1 MKHSIIRSILVLA
14 GVGLVAGFC
23 GCATNATTQSEAWTE
38 PRPLGKELA
47 TFCPPREMTNALA
60 PPRAIEEPTGALTMR
75 QALALALAGNPGLAA
90 FSWDVR
96 IGEAR
101 ILQAGLIPNPEAG
114 VEVEDVLGS
123 GDFQGVRE
131 AQTTFALSQLIE
143 LGGKRTARVNSAKL
157 SRDLAGWD
165 YETRRIEVFT
175 QTAEAF
181 VEVLNQ
187 QQRLA
192 LTEETVG
199 LAEKAV
205 EAVNKRVEAAR
216 TFAVEGTK
224 AQVALA
230 SVQIE
235 RDQTQRALDAARQR
249 LASNWGSSQ
258 PRFERVEGNLEGTTS
273 VPELERLMERLR
285 QNPDIARWATE
296 ILQREANVKLEKT
309 RRVTDVTVGG
319 GYRRLSGPEDNAFVA
334 GISIPLP
341 FFNKNQGNIEEA
353 EYQLAKASDE
363 QRAAELRVKT
373 SLSQTWQRLA
383 AAAAEVAALKEKVL
397 PGSQQSFDA
406 VSVYYAEGRLSYLEV
421 LDAQRTLF
429 ASRSQYFRALS
440 DYHQAVIAIE
450 RLIGEPLVS
459 PADPP
464 RNTTLQSLPVR
475 N

>member
-1 MKHSIIRSILVLA
+1 MKQIIIRSVLSLA
-14 GVGLVAGFC
+14 GVGLVAGFS
-23 GCATNATTQSEAWTE
+23 GCATNPATESEAWTE
-38 PRPLGKELA
+38 PRPLGKELV
-47 TFCPPREMTNALA
+47 TFRPPREATNTPA
-60 PPRAIEEPTGALTMR
+60 PPRTIEEPSGALTLR
-75 QALALALAGNPGLAA
+75 QALALALARNPALAA

-101 ILQAGLIPNPEAG
+101 ILQAGLRPNPEAG

-131 AQTTFALSQLIE
+131 AQTTLALSQLIE
-143 LGGKRTARVNSAKL
+143 LGGKRAARVNAAKF
-157 SRDLAGWD
+157 SRDLASWD

-181 VEVLNQ
+181 VEVLNL

-249 LASNWGSSQ
+249 LASNWGNSQ
-258 PRFERVEGNLEGTTS
+258 PRFERVEGNLESTKS
-273 VPELERLMERLR
+273 VPDLERLLERLR

-296 ILQREANVKLEKT
+296 ISQREANVKLEKS
-309 RRVTDVTVGG
+309 RRVPDVTVGG

-334 GISIPLP
+334 GVSIPLP
-341 FFNKNQGNIEEA
+341 FFNKNQGNIKEA
-353 EYQLAKASDE
+353 EYQLAKAADE
-363 QRAAELRVKT
+363 QRATELRVKT
-373 SLSQTWQRLA
+373 SLGQAWQRLA
-383 AAAAEVAALKEKVL
+383 AAAAEVTALKGKVL
-397 PGSQQSFDA
+397 PGAQQAFDTVSQ
-406 VSVYYAEGRLSYLEV
+406 YYTEGRLGYLEV

-429 ASRSQYFRALS
+429 ASRSQYFRALT

-459 PADPP
+459 PTDQP
-464 RNTTLQSLPVR
+464 
-475 N
+475 